1 MKNGISAFV
10 SKLIFSCKN
19 NIYLFIGPRK
29 TKDKVELE
37 QVPKDFQES
46 LSKSFGLNP
55 EQQSFNHQ
63 NGILNIDIDGQ
74 FHSIQNGSILM
85 SSIASSSNTSN
96 PTVML
101 TAGLM
106 AKKAVEIGLSIP
118 KFVKR
123 SLCPGSGVVTS
134 YLQVFFKLSL
144 RQYAIQF

>member
-1 MKNGISAFV
+1 M
-10 SKLIFSCKN
+10 
-19 NIYLFIGPRK
+19 
-29 TKDKVELE
+29 E

-101 TAGLM
+101 TAGLL

-134 YLQVFFKLSL
+134 YLQVCFNFYFDIFDIRLYFVMVSVTEKALSL
-144 RQYAIQF
+144 NVLSNC